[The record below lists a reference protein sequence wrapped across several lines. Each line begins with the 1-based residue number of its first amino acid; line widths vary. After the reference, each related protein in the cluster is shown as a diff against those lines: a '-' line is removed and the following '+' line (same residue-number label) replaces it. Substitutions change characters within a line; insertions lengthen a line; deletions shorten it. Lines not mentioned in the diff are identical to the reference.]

1 MTSTNLDPGLSN
13 PFSTGSGG
21 ATFEQLVGASYLV
34 TLLAGHIPRGLEW
47 GVTQEVRFQQRWSGC
62 LIDDVIV
69 VSNDGTQERRL
80 ALQLKH
86 DLDLIRSDEETFPRV
101 IKDCWSVF
109 TGAFGWRFEPDI
121 DRIGIG
127 LGTYQTKLDA
137 HFRPLLEW
145 ARTSKT
151 ASEFI
156 QKVNL
161 SKYSSTEK
169 REYLALMRDRLKDA
183 KGTDLTDDE
192 IWHFL
197 KCLVV
202 IHFDLENAGS
212 RDATQCWN
220 ALLDLIQSR
229 SDAQARMLFDALC
242 SIVAKNNRTAGY
254 LDLEKV
260 RSEIPSSIALKDQ
273 PQYAGDLNRLRS
285 HSQKTLASISHTIG
299 LQVHLPRTQVIDQLE
314 ASVQQKDVV
323 VISGEPMVGKSGLL
337 KLLATRLQLEGEV
350 LAFSVE
356 DFSTSATLV
365 DFLHNI
371 NISSDVHDILS
382 AVGNATS
389 RCILIDGLERV
400 TDDNK
405 RRVVNDVLITVR
417 QYNEAL
423 TARGGHIAYRW
434 RVVFTC
440 RRHETQNALVHLN
453 TRRNLKEGSL
463 EVVQVDALTEDE
475 LDEVVSQL
483 PRLKELAA
491 AGHLKEILSRPLV
504 LDILTLPDITLP
516 PASIPSRLTETWL
529 LEWFWKEV
537 VRLAEQARP
546 GRGHPDNREQLLIR
560 LGLHALQSSV
570 AVSSLSDVDAEAL
583 SGLVSDRLVLRLEDG
598 LRFGHDVL
606 EDWTLAV
613 ILQQHATDISALLV
627 PAGEPLQASRAFQLF
642 AARFLE
648 VKQDTGAWLALLQ
661 RLESDSVL
669 SPRWY
674 QLAMTAL
681 LYSPLINEL
690 LPRLQNDLLE
700 DDNHLLS
707 KLLWTLHIVVVEPD
721 PSAYTIFGDLPQAK
735 LEKYLAYWNRP
746 LLKQWIPLVRFVLQ
760 NLNHLTD
767 RGMVEF
773 SFVARKWMETPTG
786 GQLFRR
792 EIGLFAMEVLRSR
805 FLVRRPWNERQDS
818 SLTYDEEKHVRENLV
833 SCALQ
838 AADCL
843 PDEVADFVRQNAL
856 PAEGRGRYDFKD
868 VILSGGYGWIPLC
881 KHLPDLAVDIL
892 EGILCRKAQP
902 DPFGGLDHEFF
913 HLGISI
919 IRGDNPPTPDKGP
932 FKVFLQIHPEQGLE
946 LVQRLVSHA
955 TKIWVLREEMEGN
968 RKPLPQILNLTSGNV
983 EVWGDAHVYHWYRYP
998 SVGPDPVTCALM
1010 ALEEWINEQI
1020 REGADPKELFEK
1032 VLRRTNSVAI
1042 VGVCTSVALANMN
1055 ACLEAVVPIIETPA
1069 FWEMDIARLV
1079 QDLSAETSAKAFS
1092 EYFSLGNDKSD
1103 YEKLM
1108 EMARQPHRKADIRSF
1123 TIAILLNAPQEVCER
1138 VQAALRA
1145 FPEHPPL
1152 YYEDERE
1159 NKRIIQSRID
1169 KCRTW
1174 AAFAE
1179 RDNYEF
1185 TTREDGSGITI
1196 EFKLPKELEDQKQE
1210 EKQYFEAQDRFYA
1223 FQNWCVGFLED
1234 GQERAAFNFESA
1246 MAQAQELAR
1255 LDDPVHRPRHF
1266 LDDSESR
1273 AQVVALFAAALVLRA
1288 WEWTEQN
1295 QHTAWCRDQLLI
1307 AASRPEPPSDRADE
1321 VQMYAWGYR
1330 RSAARALPILL
1341 SKNPTD
1347 AHVRKA
1353 ILSLAV
1359 HHNEEVR
1366 AYLFSALRHLW
1377 GTDEA
1382 FVWKCIRNAE
1392 WRARVRAVHSRY
1404 WFLNK
1409 GWNGGVYWGRFAA
1422 LKKIKA
1428 RVGRLMRLAIAWIRT
1443 KPLRD
1448 CIYEDISE
1456 GVLQSTLY
1464 AIPTDAEITTWA
1476 SNAYFNHLLEL
1487 VWFTVNNYLH
1497 FQEED
1502 KTYNEWAQYNWNPL
1516 FFSVLANAILRLQ
1529 PQQADRLLRPIVEAW
1544 EQAPSMM
1551 EELLRN
1557 LSLTGAQEELE
1568 YRLLE
1573 IWTPLGERILSSS
1586 AVVSPRWSSLH
1597 DLHEILGLLI
1607 FSDPTGIVTWKVD
1620 EWDPLRQMAG
1630 FIDQWVAKVG
1640 HDPDCF
1646 RSLIRLLKGIGFS
1659 LLPEFGVNWLCQ
1671 CMKQVGDKL
1680 FERDSVANTLAELL
1694 HDSWL
1699 KQRQFIEQDQN
1710 RFRQF
1715 VFLVDAVAGQG
1726 AQVAV
1731 RLQAQLQRR

>member
-1 MTSTNLDPGLSN
+1 MSLDSSLSN

-34 TLLAGHIPRGLEW
+34 TLLTGHIPRGLEW
-47 GVTQEVRFQQRWSGC
+47 GVTQEVCFQQRWSGC

-69 VSNDGTQERRL
+69 VSSDGVQERHL

-86 DLDLIRSDEETFPRV
+86 DLDFIRSDEEMFPRV
-101 IKDCWSVF
+101 IRDCWSVF
-109 TGAFGWRFEPDI
+109 TGAFGWRFDPDI

-183 KGTDLTDDE
+183 KGTDLTNDE
-192 IWHFL
+192 IWHLL

-229 SDAQARMLFDALC
+229 SAAEAQVLFDTLC

-254 LDLEKV
+254 LDLAKV
-260 RSEIPSSIALKDQ
+260 RSGIPSSIALKDQ
-273 PQYAGDLNRLRS
+273 PQYAGDLNRLRG

-356 DFSTSATLV
+356 DFATSATLV
-365 DFLHNI
+365 DFLHNV
-371 NISSDVHDILS
+371 NISSDIHDILS

-405 RRVVNDVLITVR
+405 RRVLNDVLITVR

-440 RRHETQNALVHLN
+440 RRHETQNALVHLD
-453 TRRNLKEGSL
+453 TRRNLKEGTL
-463 EVVQVDALTEDE
+463 EVVQVDALTGDE

-483 PRLKELAA
+483 PRLKELAT

-516 PASIPSRLTETWL
+516 PASIPSRLTEPWL
-529 LEWFWKEV
+529 LEWFWREV

-546 GRGHPDNREQLLIR
+546 GRGHPDHRERLLIR

-583 SGLVSDRLVLRLEDG
+583 SGLVSDRLVLQLEDG

-606 EDWTLAV
+606 QDWTLA
-613 ILQQHATDISALLV
+613 IIIQQNVTDINAFLV
-627 PAGEPLQASRAFQLF
+627 PIGEPLQASRAFQLF
-642 AARFLE
+642 AARLLE
-648 VKQDTGAWLALLQ
+648 VKQDTSAWLALLQ
-661 RLESDSVL
+661 RLESDSAL

-700 DDNHLLS
+700 NDNHLLS
-707 KLLWTLHIVVVEPD
+707 RLLWTLRIVVVEPD
-721 PSAYTIFGDLPQAK
+721 PLAYTIFGDLPHAK

-746 LLKQWIPLVRFVLQ
+746 LWKQWIPLIRFVLQ
-760 NLNHLTD
+760 NLDHLSD
-767 RGMVEF
+767 RGLVEF
-773 SFVARKWMETPTG
+773 SFVARKWMETTTG
-786 GQLFRR
+786 RQLFRR
-792 EIGLFAMEVLRSR
+792 KIGLFAMEVLRSR
-805 FLVRRPWNERQDS
+805 FLVRHPWSERQDS
-818 SLTYDEEKHVRENLV
+818 SLTDDEEKYIRENLV

-843 PDEVADFVRQNAL
+843 PNEVADFVRQNAL
-856 PAEGRGRYDFKD
+856 RSENRDRYDFEG
-868 VILSGGYGWIPLC
+868 VILGDEYGWIPLC
-881 KHLPDLAVDIL
+881 RHLPDLAVDIL
-892 EGILCRKAQP
+892 EGILCRKMQP
-902 DPFGGLDHEFF
+902 DLFGSFHHDFLD
-913 HLGISI
+913 LGISRI
-919 IRGDNPPTPDKGP
+919 PGDHVPTPDKGP
-932 FKVFLQIHPEQGLE
+932 FKAFLRLHPEQGLE
-946 LVQRLVSHA
+946 LIQRMVSHA
-955 TKIWVLREEMEGN
+955 TKIWVLRGEKEWN
-968 RKPLPQILNLTSGNV
+968 RKPLPQVLKLASGEV
-983 EVWGDAHVYHWYRYP
+983 EIWGDAQVYYWYRYP
-998 SVGPDPVTCALM
+998 SMGPDPVTCALM
-1010 ALEEWINEQI
+1010 ALEEWWNEQI
-1020 REGADPKELFEK
+1020 RGSANPKELFEK

-1042 VGVCTSVALANMN
+1042 VGVCTSVALANTN
-1055 ACLEAVVPIIETPA
+1055 ACLEAIVPIIENPA
-1069 FWEMDIARLV
+1069 FWEMDISRFV
-1079 QDLSAETSAKAFS
+1079 QDLGAETRAKAFS
-1092 EYFSLGNDKSD
+1092 EHFSLGNDKSD

-1108 EMARQPHRKADIRSF
+1108 EMARQPHRKDDIRSF
-1123 TIAILLNAPQEVCER
+1123 IIAILLNAPQKVCER
-1138 VQAALRA
+1138 IQAALRA

-1159 NKRIIQSRID
+1159 NKRLIQSRID

-1185 TTREDGSGITI
+1185 TTREDGSVITI

-1210 EKQYFEAQDRFYA
+1210 ERQHLEAQDRFYA
-1223 FQNWCVGFLED
+1223 FQDWCTGFLQD
-1234 GQERAAFNFESA
+1234 GQKRPAFNLESA
-1246 MAQAQELAR
+1246 MAQAQEFAC
-1255 LDDPVHRPRHF
+1255 LDDPSRRPRHS
-1266 LDDSESR
+1266 LEDSERR

-1307 AASRPEPPSDRADE
+1307 AATRPEPPSDHADE
-1321 VQMYAWGYR
+1321 VQRFEWGYR
-1330 RSAARALPILL
+1330 RSAARALPVLL
-1341 SKNPTD
+1341 SKNPAD
-1347 AHVRKA
+1347 VHVRKI

-1366 AYLFSALRHLW
+1366 AYLFSALHNLW
-1377 GTDEA
+1377 ETDDV
-1382 FVWKCIRNAE
+1382 FVWKCIACTERQ
-1392 WRARVRAVHSRY
+1392 ARIRAVYNHYQYLDRNSAIS
-1404 WFLNK
+1404 
-1409 GWNGGVYWGRFAA
+1409 VYWGRFAT
-1422 LKKIKA
+1422 LKKTRA
-1428 RVGRLMRLAIAWIRT
+1428 RLSKIMRLLLARIRT

-1448 CIYEDISE
+1448 CIYKDISVS
-1456 GVLQSTLY
+1456 VLQSTLY
-1464 AIPTDAEITTWA
+1464 AIPMDVTIIKWA
-1476 SNAYFNHLLEL
+1476 SDSNFDHLMEL
-1487 VWFTVNNYLH
+1487 VRFTVNNYLH
-1497 FQEED
+1497 FQRKD
-1502 KTYNEWAQYNWNPL
+1502 KTYNEWAQYDWNHI
-1516 FFSVLANAILRLQ
+1516 FFYILANAVLRLL
-1529 PQQADRLLRPIVEAW
+1529 PHQADRLLQPIIETW

-1551 EELLRN
+1551 EELLRR

-1568 YRLLE
+1568 HRLLE
-1573 IWTPLGERILSSS
+1573 IWTPLGERVLSSS
-1586 AVVSPRWSSLH
+1586 TVVSPRWSSLH
-1597 DLHEILGLLI
+1597 DLREILGLLI

-1620 EWDPLRQMAG
+1620 EWKPLRQIVG
-1630 FIDQWVAKVG
+1630 FIDEWVAKVG

-1646 RSLIRLLKGIGFS
+1646 QSLVHLLKGIGFS
-1659 LLPEFGVNWLCQ
+1659 ILPEFGINWLYQ
-1671 CMKQVGDKL
+1671 CMQSGDKL
-1680 FERDSVANTLAELL
+1680 FKRDSIANTLAELL

-1699 KQRQFIEQDQN
+1699 KQKQFIEQDQS

-1715 VFLVDAVAGQG
+1715 VFLVDAVADQG
-1726 AQVAV
+1726 AQVAA